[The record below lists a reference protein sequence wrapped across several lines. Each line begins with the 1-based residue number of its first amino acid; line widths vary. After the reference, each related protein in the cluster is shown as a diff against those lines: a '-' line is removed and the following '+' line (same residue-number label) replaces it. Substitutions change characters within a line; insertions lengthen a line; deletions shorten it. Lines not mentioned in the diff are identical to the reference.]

1 MTKVI
6 IEVSGGVVQAVY
18 TRNKNIEIELVD
30 WDNAAAD
37 PEYEQECESVME
49 RISKSKQYKDI
60 L

>member
-6 IEVSGGVVQAVY
+6 VEVSGGVVQAVY
-18 TRNKNIEIELVD
+18 ARNKNIEIELVD

-37 PEYEQECESVME
+37 PEYAEQCRQIMKNV
-49 RISKSKQYKDI
+49 SKSKTYTDI